1 MTGEKI
7 EITITKQELQG
18 QVEGPAEADHGS
30 GRAPTGRVGFL
41 QQLSSAGEEKG
52 WGEDLGSSRTGV
64 CKEALSE

>member
-30 GRAPTGRVGFL
+30 GRAPTGRVEFL
-41 QQLSSAGEEKG
+41 QQLSSAQEKG
-52 WGEDLGSSRTGV
+52 WGEDLGSSGTGV